1 MCGIAGLIGEWDAEA
16 GRDSVRSMMRC
27 LETRGPDGEGIAS
40 WDGAVL
46 GHRRLSI
53 FDLSSLGSQPMLSAD
68 GAIGVVFNGAIYNFL
83 ELREE
88 LERAGFVFRSR
99 SDTEVLV
106 HGYEHWGVQNM
117 LPKLRGMFAIA
128 IWDSRN
134 RRAYLFRDRLGVKPL
149 LYSIK
154 NGRLAFASTAPA
166 LRAAQFD
173 DELDDR
179 SIVEFLEFGYV
190 TDART
195 VFRGMQKLS
204 AGHVLEWTDGKV
216 ETRSY
221 WKFPSVPS
229 ATGVSF
235 NEAVEHTEALFLDA
249 VRLRLEADV
258 KVGALLSGGVD
269 SSLVCWAITKLGG
282 HVDAFTIGTPND
294 AMDETSDAVATARML
309 GIPHHVIPVAAD
321 DVPDVNEL
329 ISAYGEPFACASAL
343 GMLRVSKAVKNEA
356 TVLLTGDGG
365 DDIFLGYPE
374 HRNFWRAQRL
384 ANKLPDASLPFWK
397 SMSGLVPRV
406 GVMAR
411 AAHFVDYATGGIGA
425 VANAHDGLP
434 VYWQNGLLGE
444 RLSGLSVSQRS
455 IAWSHDSARHLL
467 SEFLEYDRTTRFT
480 GEYLTKVD
488 GGTMRYA
495 IEARSPFL
503 DHLLW
508 EYAGSLPFDVRLH
521 GGQSKAVLREIARR
535 RIGERVASG
544 AKRGFGIPVGRWL
557 AGNWGTNF
565 RTMMEDSQLEKEG
578 YINSKNVIS
587 FWKQCAATGTV
598 PNQLW
603 YVYVLEHWLRM
614 HRATAPMH
622 SESLFSST
630 TG

>member
-1 MCGIAGLIGEWDAEA
+1 MCGIAGLIGELDEEA

-40 WDGAVL
+40 WNGAVL

-68 GAIGVVFNGAIYNFL
+68 GAVGVVFNGAIYNFL

-88 LERAGFVFRSR
+88 LERAGYAFRSR

-106 HGYEHWGVQNM
+106 HGYEHWGVRNM

-128 IWDSRN
+128 IWDSRKHK
-134 RRAYLFRDRLGVKPL
+134 AFLFRDRLGVKPL

-154 NGRLAFASTAPA
+154 NGKLAFASTAAA

-173 DELDDR
+173 DDLDDE

-195 VFRGMQKLS
+195 VFRGVQKLA
-204 AGHVLEWTDGKV
+204 AGTLLEWTEGKA
-216 ETRSY
+216 ETQSY
-221 WKFPSVPS
+221 WNFPSVPS
-229 ATGVSF
+229 AKTVSF
-235 NEAVEHTEALFLDA
+235 DEAVEHTEALFLDA

-282 HVDAFTIGTPND
+282 RVDAFTIGTPND
-294 AMDETSDAVATARML
+294 SMDETSDAVATAKIL

-329 ISAYGEPFACASAL
+329 VSSYGEPFACASAL
-343 GMLRVSKAVKNEA
+343 GMLRVSKAVKSEA

-374 HRNFWRAQRL
+374 HKNFLKAQQLAGLLPAASLSVWKRVRNF
-384 ANKLPDASLPFWK
+384 
-397 SMSGLVPRV
+397 VPQV

-411 AAHFVDYATGGIGA
+411 AAHLVDYATGGIGA

-434 VYWQNGLLGE
+434 VYWRNGLLGE
-444 RLSGLSVSQRS
+444 RLAGHTVAQRQV
-455 IAWSHDSARHLL
+455 AWSHDSARHLL
-467 SEFLEYDRTTRFT
+467 SEFLEYDRRTRFT

-508 EYAGSLPFDVRLH
+508 EYAGSLPFELRLH
-521 GGQSKAVLREIARR
+521 GGQSKSILREIARR

-557 AGNWGTNF
+557 AGTWGNSF
-565 RTMMEDSQLEKEG
+565 REMMEDSQLAKEG
-578 YINSKNVIS
+578 FINSKNVIK
-587 FWKQCAATGTV
+587 FWKERAATGSV

-603 YVYVLEHWLRM
+603 YIFVLEHWLRM
-614 HRATAPMH
+614 HRATLPVSGEH
-622 SESLFSST
+622 LLTST
-630 TG
+630 AG